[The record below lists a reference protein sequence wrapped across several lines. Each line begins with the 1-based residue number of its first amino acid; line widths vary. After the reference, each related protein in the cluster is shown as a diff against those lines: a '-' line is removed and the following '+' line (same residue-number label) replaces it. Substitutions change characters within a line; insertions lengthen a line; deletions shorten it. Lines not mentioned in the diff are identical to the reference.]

1 MSRFVLVAACALLLG
16 ACASGSRIAR
26 EQPSPLPEFAIERQV
41 RTLWSADAGKSVGEH
56 VLRLTP
62 AYAEEKL
69 FTADRAGLVSAFRA
83 SDGEVVWRT
92 DLDAP
97 ITTPVGVGEGLA
109 VVASKK
115 GEVFALGAKDGK
127 RLWASAVSSEVL
139 AAPAV
144 AAGVVVVQSIDGKLF
159 GLQASDGKRLWVYSR
174 SEPALSLRGTSRP
187 VVGGE
192 YVFAGFASGRVAG
205 LRVSDGRLVWEHVVT
220 EPRGRNE
227 VERLVDVD
235 APVLL
240 AGDTLYAAAYQ
251 GKVVAVDLRSGRI
264 SWSRDVSTY
273 VGMSADSRN
282 LYIADESGRVTA
294 FDRASGASVWKQDAL
309 RGRRLGAPARVGS
322 YVAVGDYEGYL
333 HWLSVDDGHFVSRE
347 RAGSGPLLAG
357 AAASEDVLYVLTHGG
372 ELTAL
377 QVASTAR

>member
-1 MSRFVLVAACALLLG
+1 MNRVFFALAGALMLG

-26 EQPSPLPEFAIERQV
+26 EEPAPLPEFAAALGV
-41 RTLWSADAGKSVGEH
+41 RTIWSADAGTSVGRH

-62 AYAEEKL
+62 AVADRTVY
-69 FTADRAGLVSAFRA
+69 TADRAGLVSAFRTG
-83 SDGEVVWRT
+83 DGEVIWRT
-92 DLDAP
+92 ELDAP
-97 ITTPVGVGEGLA
+97 ITTPVGVGDGLA

-115 GEVFALGAKDGK
+115 GEVIALDVKDGK
-127 RLWASAVSSEVL
+127 RRWSSAVSSEVL

-144 AAGVVVVQSIDGKLF
+144 ADGVVVVQSIDGKLF
-159 GLQASDGKRLWVYSR
+159 GLQANDGRRLWVYGR
-174 SEPALSLRGTSRP
+174 SEPALSLRGTSSP
-187 VVGGE
+187 VVGGG

-205 LRVSDGRLVWEHVVT
+205 LRLSDGRLVWEHVVT

-273 VGMSADSRN
+273 VGMAADSRN
-282 LYIADESGRVTA
+282 LYIADENGRVTA
-294 FDRASGASVWKQDAL
+294 LDRASGSSVWKQDAL
-309 RGRRLGAPARVGS
+309 RGRRLGAPARVGNH
-322 YVAVGDYEGYL
+322 VVVGDYEGYL
-333 HWLSVDDGHFVSRE
+333 HWLSVEDGHFVSRE
-347 RAGSGPLLAG
+347 RAGGGPLLAG
-357 AAASEDVLYVLTHGG
+357 AAVSEDILYVLTHGG

-377 QVASTAR
+377 QLASATR